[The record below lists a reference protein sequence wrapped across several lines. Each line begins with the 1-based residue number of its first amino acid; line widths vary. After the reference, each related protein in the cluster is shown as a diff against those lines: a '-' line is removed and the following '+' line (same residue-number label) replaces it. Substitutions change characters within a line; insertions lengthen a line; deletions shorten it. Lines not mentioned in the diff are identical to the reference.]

1 MRNLCSIGM
10 RGGSKGV
17 KDKNLKKINGK
28 PLLAYTIEQA
38 IESGLFEHIV
48 VTTDSRE
55 IQEES
60 INFGA
65 ESWFLRPDELATDTS
80 GKLPVIQHVLRESE
94 EHYKKTFDVIF
105 DLDVTAPLRRVED
118 ILGAYKKL
126 IDEDGDNVISV
137 CESRKNPYFNM
148 IEIIDN
154 VPRLSKIQQTRPVR
168 RQDSPKVFD
177 MNTAIFGW
185 RTRVKID
192 YETLLTEKTVLYEM
206 PQERSVDIDSEA
218 DWKFIEFFLSNK

>member
-17 KDKNLKKINGK
+17 KNKNLKKINGK

-38 IESGLFEHIV
+38 LESKLFEHIV

-60 INFGA
+60 INYGA

-80 GKLPVIQHVLRESE
+80 GKIPVIQHVLGESE
-94 EHYKKTFDVIF
+94 KYYKKTFDVIF
-105 DLDVTAPLRRVED
+105 DLDVTAPLRRAED

-148 IEIIDN
+148 I
-154 VPRLSKIQQTRPVR
+154 
-168 RQDSPKVFD
+168 
-177 MNTAIFGW
+177 
-185 RTRVKID
+185 
-192 YETLLTEKTVLYEM
+192 
-206 PQERSVDIDSEA
+206 
-218 DWKFIEFFLSNK
+218 